1 MMINSKLDSWYR
13 IRCVKTGQSMYE
25 VKATTAISAVQKFKR
40 QHPNVCGIQLD
51 AIQIEYKGAK

>member
-1 MMINSKLDSWYR
+1 
-13 IRCVKTGQSMYE
+13 MYE